1 MQLRPLLAREG
12 VAAAYQ
18 LMEQPLV
25 AVLARMEARGV
36 AVDSDLLAE
45 LSLRYVSECLSMYVP
60 VCLRLSV
67 SVSLSLSL
75 TSFLSSRLGTC
86 LSVCLCMC
94 LCV

>member
-12 VAAAYQ
+12 VAATYQ

-45 LSLRYVSECLSMYVP
+45 LSLRYVSECLSI
-60 VCLRLSV
+60 
-67 SVSLSLSL
+67 
-75 TSFLSSRLGTC
+75 
-86 LSVCLCMC
+86 MC

>member
-1 MQLRPLLAREG
+1 MQLIFFSLQLRPLLAREG

-45 LSLRYVSECLSMYVP
+45 LSLRYVSQ
-60 VCLRLSV
+60 
-67 SVSLSLSL
+67 
-75 TSFLSSRLGTC
+75 C
-86 LSVCLCMC
+86 LSV
-94 LCV
+94 

>member
-45 LSLRYVSECLSMYVP
+45 LSLRYVSQW
-60 VCLRLSV
+60 LSV
-67 SVSLSLSL
+67 YV
-75 TSFLSSRLGTC
+75 
-86 LSVCLCMC
+86 SVCLVCPSLMC
-94 LCV
+94 LCVLSLMCLCV

>member
-45 LSLRYVSECLSMYVP
+45 LSLRYVSQWLSVYVA
-60 VCLRLSV
+60 VCLSV
-67 SVSLSLSL
+67 SVSVSVSVSL
-75 TSFLSSRLGTC
+75 TSLLSSRLGTC
-86 LSVCLCMC
+86 LSVCLCMW